1 MKKFRTGDRVQL
13 IDELTQGVV
22 LEVGPQSLRLKTDDG
37 FEIQVAEN
45 EVVHLPDS
53 GTLPVEV
60 PDLARS
66 LKEEGTPRKRK
77 TTPSRKER
85 QNPPLVVDL
94 HIEKLLSD
102 TRAMTTFDI
111 LNYQMDTARG
121 QLEFA
126 LRKRIQR
133 VVFIHGVGEGILK
146 EELRTLFRRYEG
158 LKVRD
163 ADYRKYGMGATE
175 VYIPQSNFR

>member
-1 MKKFRTGDRVQL
+1 MSKFRTGDRVQL
-13 IDELTQGVV
+13 IDELTEGVV
-22 LEVGPQSLRLKTDDG
+22 LEVGLQSLRLKTEDG
-37 FEIQVAEN
+37 FEIQVAIT
-45 EVVHLPDS
+45 EVVHLPGS
-53 GTLPVEV
+53 SALVMEV
-60 PDLARS
+60 PDHARS
-66 LKEEGTPRKRK
+66 LKEESAQRKRNISS
-77 TTPSRKER
+77 SRKER

-102 TRAMTTFDI
+102 TRGMTTFDI

-163 ADYRKYGMGATE
+163 ADYRKYGMGGTE
-175 VYIPQSNFR
+175 VYKPQSNFL

>member
-1 MKKFRTGDRVQL
+1 MKKFRTGDRVQM

-22 LEVGPQSLRLKTDDG
+22 LEVGPKYLRLKTEDG
-37 FEIQVAEN
+37 FEIQVATT

-53 GTLPVEV
+53 GALSMEV

-66 LKEEGTPRKRK
+66 HKEEGKPRKHK
-77 TTPSRKER
+77 TSASRKER
-85 QNPPLVVDL
+85 QNPPMVVDL

-102 TRAMTTFDI
+102 TRGMTTFDL

-126 LRKRIQR
+126 MRKRIQR

-158 LKVRD
+158 LKVQD

>member
-53 GTLPVEV
+53 GALSIEV
-60 PDLARS
+60 PDGARS
-66 LKEEGTPRKRK
+66 QKEEGDPQKRRASG
-77 TTPSRKER
+77 SRKER
-85 QNPPLVVDL
+85 QTPPLVADL
-94 HIEKLLSD
+94 HIEKLLPD
-102 TRAMTTFDI
+102 TRGMTTFDI
-111 LNYQMDTARG
+111 LNYQMDAARG

-126 LRKRIQR
+126 MRKRIQR
-133 VVFIHGVGEGILK
+133 IVFIHGVGEGILK